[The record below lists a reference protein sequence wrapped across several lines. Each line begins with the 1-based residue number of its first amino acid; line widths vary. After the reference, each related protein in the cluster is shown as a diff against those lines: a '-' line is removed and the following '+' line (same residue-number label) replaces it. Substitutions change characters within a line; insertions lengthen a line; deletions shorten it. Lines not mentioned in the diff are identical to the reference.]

1 MNIDTLVE
9 SFYRKEEETES
20 LINEVLR
27 LLLTEDAGAPP
38 SATFNWSMIPD
49 IPISEIGWS
58 DVTTVEK
65 DGKTQTILGP
75 QRALLQQYLDNI
87 GSPGASFSEQIAS
100 LEDFYTKGP
109 QQIVAGAKDNTEVIS
124 KLISYLVFYKTLTKV
139 VTNFNAASAGFNFE
153 SFLATL
159 LHGEQIKAN
168 TGTIADFTTGDMV
181 PISLKLYAE
190 KTLHVGGSFTDL
202 VNDLTEPQPQFNHPD
217 VNGMRY
223 VVCTKNIKGEA
234 LKQEGSITFYQFDF
248 TLQNVMSVLANSME
262 KSQKNAWL
270 PKRLIEEGVDVAG
283 DLPAADRLPSPEE
296 LEKEFTDSISALI
309 KTTDFRQAVPE
320 FISNIDPE
328 FPSDSDMEKIFDA
341 LEYSRDR
348 KEFFNDWK
356 GLGNTT
362 MKDGPVRDLL
372 VQYFMSKNADQVPTT
387 KTAAAAL
394 RRGLSHLSK
403 VIKKANDAIVERL
416 SASEVNKIR
425 AELIG
430 QIEFEKDLDVI
441 LAYYNNPDLSD
452 EQRKIA
458 LKNSFGYVNTRQ
470 FELNRAQATDPNP
483 PISTENL
490 GVISIG
496 GAYVEKM
503 LAQIT
508 QVLDKEIFAVFT
520 SLKTLSDN
528 LNGFFAGG
536 LADDGK
542 AATAIESAQDIE
554 KKTTELKSEK

>member
-1 MNIDTLVE
+1 MNIDALVE
-9 SFYRKEEETES
+9 NFYSKEDDTES
-20 LINEVLR
+20 IINEVMKFLVEQ
-27 LLLTEDAGAPP
+27 TPGMPP

-58 DVTTVEK
+58 DVSTVEK

-100 LEDFYTKGP
+100 LENFYTQGP
-109 QQIVAGAKDNTEVIS
+109 EQIVAGAKDNTEVIS

-190 KTLHVGGSFTDL
+190 KTLHVEGSFTDL
-202 VNDLTEPQPQFNHPD
+202 VNDLTDPQPQFNHPD

-234 LKQEGSITFYQFDF
+234 LQQEGTITFYQFDF
-248 TLQNVMSVLANSME
+248 TLDNVYAILATSKDKSRKCLYLPRAFVDSV
-262 KSQKNAWL
+262 K
-270 PKRLIEEGVDVAG
+270 AG
-283 DLPAADRLPSPEE
+283 EPIDFGGSLPAKENLPTPEE
-296 LEKEFTDSISALI
+296 LEKEFIANARELF
-309 KTTDFRQAVPE
+309 KE
-320 FISNIDPE
+320 L
-328 FPSDSDMEKIFDA
+328 PSDSVLVPTE
-341 LEYSRDR
+341 
-348 KEFFNDWK
+348 KEFQQMLDTINWA
-356 GLGNTT
+356 
-362 MKDGPVRDLL
+362 KDDSWFQPVKRGDVMEPVRGMSSMYTRPLAKMVLDIYAENHPKLNQRAVKFISADILSAANEMIVNRLKASELKKQRKAVLDATDYMTDMKEL
-372 VQYFMSKNADQVPTT
+372 VAFYG
-387 KTAAAAL
+387 
-394 RRGLSHLSK
+394 GLSEEE
-403 VIKKANDAIVERL
+403 KKL
-416 SASEVNKIR
+416 
-425 AELIG
+425 
-430 QIEFEKDLDVI
+430 
-441 LAYYNNPDLSD
+441 
-452 EQRKIA
+452 A
-458 LKNSFGYVNTRQ
+458 LKNSLGYLDTFQ
-470 FELNRAQATDPNP
+470 FSLNRSQSTDPNP

-520 SLKTLSDN
+520 SLKELSDS

-536 LADDGK
+536 LADDKK
-542 AATAIESAQDIE
+542 ASTAIQSAQDIE